1 MLVLIK
7 LMLFWQAHVN
17 LAGGTDKEAAK
28 LALEYVSR
36 IEQNPC
42 SGGTEE
48 TLDLNVNHTEWET
61 YVQPAILTANFIT
74 SVILENNGSL
84 DYFTDAMFFSLVRN
98 IVNSHATLFGACIA
112 IEPEI
117 YSKYSL
123 FAPYAYR
130 KNGILFAHDISLS
143 YTYQDNKTVWYFD
156 LKNRVWENATRTVSK
171 TKYRSGNTS
180 LPGKEMVFLSAKL
193 EDGHWTKPY
202 FDCGGGNIW
211 MVTYA
216 SPIFSLDLTGRP
228 KFQGKASVDIELTNI
243 DINQCDLDTRH
254 SYSDFDVFRGTHRC
268 PSTTECKFLKGQGFK
283 RGAYECFCTKGYYF
297 PDMNAQVKA
306 FSGLEMENSSDTAQY
321 KCLPCKEGCSKCV
334 DDSPCLYQFQ
344 FLFRFLLLLANL
356 LTFIGIGVLF
366 ATTVYFRDESLLS
379 LYRKDDLKMIN
390 DSFNLAYGCKHMR
403 TNSKDITQTKAVAT
417 QTYENV
423 GNNSKVTLEQLH
435 RKTTYRYERLM

>member
-17 LAGGTDKEAAK
+17 LEGGTDKEAAK
-28 LALEYVSR
+28 LALDYVSR

-123 FAPYAYR
+123 FAPYAY
-130 KNGILFAHDISLS
+130 
-143 YTYQDNKTVWYFD
+143 
-156 LKNRVWENATRTVSK
+156 
-171 TKYRSGNTS
+171 
-180 LPGKEMVFLSAKL
+180 PKL

-216 SPIFSLDLTGRP
+216 SPIFSLDLIGRP

-243 DINQCDLDTRH
+243 DINQCDLDTRQ

-268 PSTTECKFLKGQGFK
+268 PSTTE
-283 RGAYECFCTKGYYF
+283 
-297 PDMNAQVKA
+297 
-306 FSGLEMENSSDTAQY
+306 
-321 KCLPCKEGCSKCV
+321 
-334 DDSPCLYQFQ
+334 
-344 FLFRFLLLLANL
+344 
-356 LTFIGIGVLF
+356 
-366 ATTVYFRDESLLS
+366 
-379 LYRKDDLKMIN
+379 
-390 DSFNLAYGCKHMR
+390 
-403 TNSKDITQTKAVAT
+403 
-417 QTYENV
+417 
-423 GNNSKVTLEQLH
+423 
-435 RKTTYRYERLM
+435 

>member
-1 MLVLIK
+1 MY
-7 LMLFWQAHVN
+7 FWT
-17 LAGGTDKEAAK
+17 GGTDKEAAK

-171 TKYRSGNTS
+171 TKYR
-180 LPGKEMVFLSAKL
+180 
-193 EDGHWTKPY
+193 
-202 FDCGGGNIW
+202 
-211 MVTYA
+211 
-216 SPIFSLDLTGRP
+216 
-228 KFQGKASVDIELTNI
+228 
-243 DINQCDLDTRH
+243 
-254 SYSDFDVFRGTHRC
+254 
-268 PSTTECKFLKGQGFK
+268 
-283 RGAYECFCTKGYYF
+283 
-297 PDMNAQVKA
+297 
-306 FSGLEMENSSDTAQY
+306 
-321 KCLPCKEGCSKCV
+321 
-334 DDSPCLYQFQ
+334 
-344 FLFRFLLLLANL
+344 
-356 LTFIGIGVLF
+356 
-366 ATTVYFRDESLLS
+366 
-379 LYRKDDLKMIN
+379 
-390 DSFNLAYGCKHMR
+390 
-403 TNSKDITQTKAVAT
+403 
-417 QTYENV
+417 
-423 GNNSKVTLEQLH
+423 
-435 RKTTYRYERLM
+435 